1 MELAR
6 PLGLL
11 HPEAAPLSVLFGY
24 FLSHERKYPA
34 GGPGGPRKAPLQK
47 TSFMV

>member
-11 HPEAAPLSVLFGY
+11 HPEAAPLSVSLVTFCT
-24 FLSHERKYPA
+24 SRK
-34 GGPGGPRKAPLQK
+34 
-47 TSFMV
+47 